1 MADWCFLFFFKQ
13 KTAYEMRISDWSSD
27 VCSSDLDE
35 QDADEAVGELA
46 WPPGLRFAG
55 PQPPRDDT
63 EQRHEQRD
71 ADAADRQAEVGEP
84 GAGAA
89 HPVGGGA
96 VRRGVERGVGA
107 VIGDKRE
114 REEQREKPER
124 HRRRDHQ
131 RSRDALAE
139 NRAPIGLCGC
149 GLAACHALFRSCQLT
164 TAICAWGDRKST
176 RLNYS
181 H

>member
-1 MADWCFLFFFKQ
+1 MIYVYFFFFFKQ
-13 KTAYEMRISDWSSD
+13 KTAYDMRISYWSSD
-27 VCSSDLDE
+27 VCSSDL
-35 QDADEAVGELA
+35 ELA

-55 PQPPRDDT
+55 PQPPRDDA

-124 HRRRDHQ
+124 HRRRD
-131 RSRDALAE
+131 
-139 NRAPIGLCGC
+139 
-149 GLAACHALFRSCQLT
+149 
-164 TAICAWGDRKST
+164 RKST
-176 RLNYS
+176 RLNSS

>member
-1 MADWCFLFFFKQ
+1 MNRPPPRSTRTDTIFPYTTLF
-13 KTAYEMRISDWSSD
+13 RS
-27 VCSSDLDE
+27 E
-35 QDADEAVGELA
+35 QNADEAVGELA

-55 PQPPRDDT
+55 PQPPRDDA

-71 ADAADRQAEVGEP
+71 ADAADRQAAVGEP

-96 VRRGVERGVGA
+96 VRRGVERGIGP

-124 HRRRDHQ
+124 HRD
-131 RSRDALAE
+131 
-139 NRAPIGLCGC
+139 P
-149 GLAACHALFRSCQLT
+149 T
-164 TAICAWGDRKST
+164 ST
-176 RLNYS
+176 RMKSS